1 MIRPAVQFRVTLRS
15 RIAGQAALEVMLI
28 VAWLVLILVLLPDNS
43 IEKLLVAVEG
53 RYQAIVRHAGM
64 P

>member
-1 MIRPAVQFRVTLRS
+1 MIRPVACFRTCLRA

-28 VAWLVLILVLLPDNS
+28 VAWLVLVLVLLPDNS